1 MGTPRKPVTCNKFVI
16 SLYFACSG
24 DAKIKFTTAHPQ
36 CAEDGSVFNISVT
49 HAQNSTYDVIEIP
62 PCKGVQDEH
71 PLEGGKLLY
80 SIPPTSGVAYIHS
93 FCITENY
100 VVVPET
106 PLVLNLWEAYTRKFK
121 DSSVAEWFQWKPKQR
136 TRFHVVDRKQGA
148 YVGVFTAEPFFVFH
162 QVNAFERDGKI
173 YLDASCFHD
182 HTIIDQTYL
191 HNMRAPILPGEKKL
205 DVPDIRRYELPLEDL
220 GDVKAGKPLRKGADG
235 LDYTLL
241 YSGMEFPRINESDN
255 NGRPYKFVY
264 GVGADE
270 EKWFSHLVKLNV
282 ETREFVTWKEPG
294 GFASEPVFVKAP
306 DGKEEDDGV
315 VLSCVVNIPDQTT
328 YLLVLDAKE
337 FKELGRGVVQG
348 ITPMSFHSGF
358 FN

>member
-1 MGTPRKPVTCNKFVI
+1 MLFSYLKISALFGNATKTLHSCDSSLCYKFVP
-16 SLYFACSG
+16 LQQVFCLFNVLG

-36 CAEDGSVFNISVT
+36 CAEDGSVINISVT

-62 PCKGVQDEH
+62 PCNGDQDEH

-106 PLVLNLWEAYTRKFK
+106 PLVLNLWEAYIRKFK

-136 TRFHVVDRKQGA
+136 TRFHGVVDRKQGR
-148 YVGVFTAEPFFVFH
+148 YVGIFTAEPFFVFH

-205 DVPDIRRYELPLEDL
+205 DVPDIRRFELPLEDF
-220 GDVKAGKPLRKGADG
+220 GDVEAGKPLKKGAD
-235 LDYTLL
+235 
-241 YSGMEFPRINESDN
+241 R
-255 NGRPYKFVY
+255 
-264 GVGADE
+264 
-270 EKWFSHLVKLNV
+270 
-282 ETREFVTWKEPG
+282 
-294 GFASEPVFVKAP
+294 
-306 DGKEEDDGV
+306 
-315 VLSCVVNIPDQTT
+315 
-328 YLLVLDAKE
+328 
-337 FKELGRGVVQG
+337 
-348 ITPMSFHSGF
+348 
-358 FN
+358 

>member
-1 MGTPRKPVTCNKFVI
+1 MLFSYLKI
-16 SLYFACSG
+16 SASFGNATKTLHSCDSSLCYKSVSSQQVFCLFNVLG

-36 CAEDGSVFNISVT
+36 CAEDGSVINISVT

-62 PCKGVQDEH
+62 PCNGDQDQH

-106 PLVLNLWEAYTRKFK
+106 PLVLNLWEAYIRKFK

-136 TRFHVVDRKQGA
+136 TRFHGVVDRKQGR
-148 YVGVFTAEPFFVFH
+148 YVGIFTAEPFFVFH

-205 DVPDIRRYELPLEDL
+205 DVPDIRRFELPLEDF
-220 GDVKAGKPLRKGADG
+220 GDVEAGKPLKKGADG

-241 YSGMEFPRINESDN
+241 YSGMEFPRINEADN
-255 NGRPYKFVY
+255 NGKPYKFVY

-282 ETREFVTWKEPG
+282 E
-294 GFASEPVFVKAP
+294 S
-306 DGKEEDDGV
+306 
-315 VLSCVVNIPDQTT
+315 
-328 YLLVLDAKE
+328 
-337 FKELGRGVVQG
+337 KEL
-348 ITPMSFHSGF
+348 ICDIE
-358 FN
+358 